1 MSYNKRV
8 GSTFFIYKS
17 KYKEKQC
24 VIWPLYSHAYW
35 KALMPSYGNHT
46 NNLKFSLST
55 VDTLAWSYWLKLTLL
70 FMHNLS
76 YRKFSMICLKGEEAF
91 FWFGSNF
98 LKVLR
103 FRKCSFFKHANYL
116 CLPSFSGVIC
126 GFFAASYHECFILS
140 FQARAIAVFI
150 MTFHLIFLWFCAA
163 N

>member
-1 MSYNKRV
+1 
-8 GSTFFIYKS
+8 
-17 KYKEKQC
+17 
-24 VIWPLYSHAYW
+24 
-35 KALMPSYGNHT
+35 
-46 NNLKFSLST
+46 
-55 VDTLAWSYWLKLTLL
+55 
-70 FMHNLS
+70 MHNFS

-140 FQARAIAVFI
+140 FQAHDIAVFWLFI
-150 MTFHLIFLWFCAA
+150 LFSYGFVQQIKIYFGWYLFLQAINYVFAFFGRFLVGNTSSKYCLMTVFCRVLFFY
-163 N
+163 NYSF